1 MHRWHIINH
10 FIRKYDYKSYLEIG
24 YFKGWSFDN
33 VHCEHKIAVDPNP
46 SKNEK
51 QQNLPYGEVY
61 MYDQVN
67 GQGMSVEFTAVH
79 KLTSDEFFGKLR
91 IDRKCDIIFIDG
103 LHEAEQVKRDIDNS
117 LAHLS
122 PGGIIIL
129 HDMNP
134 PKYAH
139 TTTGIDGCWTGDCY
153 KAILSYGAA
162 RPFTYYTIDTDW
174 GVGVLRPLKRVA
186 EPFTDATMAAMIM
199 DARNLDYERAQQ
211 DWPYFD
217 EHRKELMNIISVE
230 EFLKK
235 EEYATA

>member
-1 MHRWHIINH
+1 MNRWQIIQH
-10 FIRKYDYKSYLEIG
+10 FINKYGYKQYLEIG
-24 YFKGWSFDN
+24 VYHSWN
-33 VHCEHKIAVDPNP
+33 WVNIVCEQKTAVDPDPNIP
-46 SKNEK
+46 TPEGGDFFNMRSDDFFS
-51 QQNLPYGEVY
+51 QLPAE
-61 MYDQVN
+61 
-67 GQGMSVEFTAVH
+67 
-79 KLTSDEFFGKLR
+79 TSY
-91 IDRKCDIIFIDG
+91 DIIFIDG
-103 LHEAEQVKRDIDNS
+103 LHEAPQVKKDIENS
-117 LAHLS
+117 LAYLS

-134 PKYAH
+134 PKYEH

-186 EPFTDATMAAMIM
+186 EPFADAAMIM

-211 DWPYFD
+211 DWSYFD
-217 EHRKELMNIISVE
+217 EHRRELMNIISVE

>member
-1 MHRWHIINH
+1 MNRWDIINH
-10 FIRKYDYKSYLEIG
+10 FIHKYQYKSFLEIG
-24 YFKGWSFDN
+24 YYKGWSFDK
-33 VHCEHKIAVDPNP
+33 VEIYYKTAVDPNP
-46 SKNEK
+46 SKMPYQEK
-51 QQNLPYGEVY
+51 MVYGEIDRGWSTDEAGELLLNY
-61 MYDQVN
+61 ESKIY
-67 GQGMSVEFTAVH
+67 
-79 KLTSDEFFGKLR
+79 KLTSDDFFSQLPAETSY
-91 IDRKCDIIFIDG
+91 DIIFIDG
-103 LHEAEQVKRDIDNS
+103 LHEAPQVRKDIENS
-117 LAHLS
+117 LAYLS

-134 PKYAH
+134 PKYEH

-186 EPFTDATMAAMIM
+186 EPFADAAMIM

-211 DWPYFD
+211 DWSYFD
-217 EHRKELMNIISVE
+217 EHRRELMNIISVE